1 MKEFLSKFN
10 AEELE
15 LERLYH
21 SLESFQADFSLIM
34 SGRMT
39 FNDLQD
45 SFDKDIGNIKD
56 DMEMFRKMAF
66 YMMIEINKELSKEE
80 K

>member
-1 MKEFLSKFN
+1 MKEFLNKFN

-34 SGRMT
+34 SGIMT

-45 SFDKDIGNIKD
+45 TFDKDLGNIKD
-56 DMEMFRKMAF
+56 DMKMFCKLAY
-66 YMMIEINKELSKEE
+66 YMMIEIDKELSKGE
-80 K
+80 